1 MIYLA
6 NSDSIYPI
14 SAVMNMTN
22 LTARQIRYYESHGL
36 IKPTRSKGNQR
47 LYTPS
52 DVENLLMI
60 KSLLEKGLNLDG
72 IKAIFAGNK
81 PEEGNKSPVAPPS
94 PNEPRVTA
102 QHLSFPKLTSLYPV
116 NNQEALTKWLESKRK

>member
-1 MIYLA
+1 MILLA
-6 NSDSIYPI
+6 SNESIYPI
-14 SAVMNMTN
+14 SAVMSMTN

-36 IKPTRSKGNQR
+36 ISPTRSKGNQR

-72 IKAIFAGNK
+72 IKSIFAGNQSA
-81 PEEGNKSPVAPPS
+81 EGNKAPVAPDSPPPS
-94 PNEPRVTA
+94 VLNSNNP
-102 QHLSFPKLTSLYPV
+102 SFPKLTSLYPV
-116 NNQEALTKWLESKRK
+116 NNQEALTKWLQSKRK

>member
-1 MIYLA
+1 VILLA
-6 NSDSIYPI
+6 TNDSIYPI
-14 SAVMNMTN
+14 SAVMSMTN

-36 IKPTRSKGNQR
+36 ISPTRSKGNQR

-72 IKAIFAGNK
+72 IKSIFAGNQPAEGSK
-81 PEEGNKSPVAPPS
+81 PPVVPDSPAESILNSNNP
-94 PNEPRVTA
+94 A
-102 QHLSFPKLTSLYPV
+102 FPKLTSLYPV
-116 NNQEALTKWLESKRK
+116 NNQEALTKWLQSKRK